1 MSMYYSYQAVRLLTE
16 ERIREA
22 EEAGRAS
29 ALRDSSRS
37 RRVGTRRGP
46 SVLARVSR
54 LVSRPEIPASCTC

>member
-1 MSMYYSYQAVRLLTE
+1 MSMYYSYQTVRLLTE

-37 RRVGTRRGP
+37 RSVGSRRLP
-46 SVLARVSR
+46 SVLAQARR